1 MDSYISTSFVR
12 SPRLSDL
19 LPHPGDV
26 GSYIIRLG
34 PIPHRLAAISPL
46 PRSPGTPAAF
56 FCSVSAGTESGDKCG
71 VGSVDHGRPPQLAV
85 SVVATTGRR
94 LTSAWPD
101 APAQNP
107 RRRRRSGLTMPSAK
121 TTAATQAAMPTCNAG
136 WPSIC
141 RKEMRKPKQ
150 RGSEPVLDHDGG
162 F

>member
-94 LTSAWPD
+94 LTSAVQSWQ
-101 APAQNP
+101 APRAVTGCQYVP
-107 RRRRRSGLTMPSAK
+107 RRVHGRNCSR
-121 TTAATQAAMPTCNAG
+121 AG
-136 WPSIC
+136 
-141 RKEMRKPKQ
+141 RMRQ
-150 RGSEPVLDHDGG
+150 LRIRDGG
-162 F
+162 GVQG